1 MLHSAEDDQDDVQVI
16 RQARKNRTAHIT
28 SHQDP
33 SSGKPIVLWG
43 DVLRVFPDALYL
55 QRGKRIIPFMKGSDF
70 KDLDPPRIAA
80 IPNVTLDVI
89 VHNDLTQDAEQG
101 PSKTL
106 QNKDAAVTTAAPVS
120 TVRRN
125 PAYGDELAALENYNH
140 IDPPSNFS
148 VRRNAAYGGA
158 GTAIDK
164 SSSTRI
170 EMSSTAALG
179 RSPAYGDELV
189 AIEDYTHIDRPNVSA
204 RGPQLHPDSLVSD
217 TSPVLRPRNGE
228 GNLYNL
234 DPPRIT
240 AITNAV
246 LDIVAEDSSLVDG
259 APRRPQDSTTEEPP
273 QKEVIVEGLSFSR
286 NSVYGGDTLTR
297 MLAEQGNL
305 VAQYETGRQYECWLN
320 PDYIQAKEW
329 YLKAAKQGHL
339 GAQCAIGHLYEKGLG
354 RPVDLKKAFEWYLK
368 AAETGYSPA
377 QTILGEWYWNGSG
390 GVPEKDQSKSFE
402 WYLKAAE
409 GGNPVAQRQ
418 VGEFYCSGWGG
429 VLKDELQA
437 FVWFMKAAVQGNATA
452 QLLVAEMYCSGC
464 EGVSRDYKEAK
475 EWYLKAGEGGEDD
488 AWLCPH
494 GIDKIFFQE
503 LSPEEQQHELQ
514 RQEEERQQREQEL
527 IQAVQQR
534 RRQRQRKS

>member
-1 MLHSAEDDQDDVQVI
+1 M
-16 RQARKNRTAHIT
+16 
-28 SHQDP
+28 
-33 SSGKPIVLWG
+33 
-43 DVLRVFPDALYL
+43 
-55 QRGKRIIPFMKGSDF
+55 
-70 KDLDPPRIAA
+70 
-80 IPNVTLDVI
+80 
-89 VHNDLTQDAEQG
+89 HNDLTQDAEQG

-228 GNLYNL
+228 GNLYKYDYIWEHGFESGEVFEDVCVCVTVWYFHIFSRCIDNSASPFDIFVLCLNNSL